1 MKGISGKRKNRQ
13 QRLELGEQD
22 VYLKEMAYEEAGIEN
37 VGKNRVTGNEAIK
50 VKWSHIVKEIE
61 WQFGL
66 VW

>member
-1 MKGISGKRKNRQ
+1 M
-13 QRLELGEQD
+13 
-22 VYLKEMAYEEAGIEN
+22 KEMAYKEAGIEN

-50 VKWSHIVKEIE
+50 AKWSHIVKEIE